1 MKETSFLFG
10 LLIFKSCLKKIF
22 YFRHHVFEKIDYRNV
37 DLNEVGPRFDL
48 KPYQI
53 SLGTL
58 NQPEA
63 SKEWVL
69 RPYMNT
75 ATKRQAL

>member
-1 MKETSFLFG
+1 MEKN
-10 LLIFKSCLKKIF
+10 
-22 YFRHHVFEKIDYRNV
+22 YVRHHTFDKKDFRTVE
-37 DLNEVGPRFDL
+37 LNEIGPRFDL

-58 NQPEA
+58 TQPEA

-75 ATKRQAL
+75 ANKRQAL

>member
-1 MKETSFLFG
+1 LVLGGIYIICFL
-10 LLIFKSCLKKIF
+10 
-22 YFRHHVFEKIDYRNV
+22 RHHVYDKKDFRTV
-37 DLNEVGPRFDL
+37 DLNEIGPRFDL

-53 SLGTL
+53 SLGAL

-75 ATKRQAL
+75 ANKRKAL